1 MKGFKAI
8 ILLVLLISTVAC
20 EESKNENKE
29 EVESK
34 IELDKQETGIQVLS
48 RGNVNLLVVDTLLI
62 VQKSSEPFLEIYDT
76 NTHKLL
82 TTFGKQGEGPGE
94 MLVPELIN
102 QREFENGSPIITL
115 YDFKRRIVNKI
126 NLKNLIQ
133 ENEPVLKQ
141 NPLPFKGNYVLY
153 FFHAD
158 QNFVMGTTEGN
169 GRFTHYSYEN
179 DSTKFIPFLP
189 QTEFEVEENFK
200 EIAYRSTVTINKEK
214 GLFAAFPILLG
225 QVDFFDLSGNF
236 LSKTY
241 FEDPDK
247 IKEGFFIKD
256 EKERQDSYMYVS
268 DSDSDQNY
276 IFGLNMNNNSSI
288 YRGGSLSRKQ
298 KIEVFDWEGSH
309 IKQYVLNDDLP
320 SESFAFDEKHNRF
333 YTYCRECEDSNLS
346 YFNVD

>member
-1 MKGFKAI
+1 MRKFRLI
-8 ILLVLLISTVAC
+8 TLLLVFFVAFSC
-20 EESKNENKE
+20 EKAQNEAFE
-29 EVESK
+29 EVEAK
-34 IELDKQETGIQVLS
+34 VELDKQETGIQVLS

-82 TTFGKQGEGPGE
+82 TTFGKHGEGPGE
-94 MLVPELIN
+94 ILVPVLIK
-102 QREFENGSPIITL
+102 QREFENESPIITVFD
-115 YDFKRRIVNKI
+115 YERRIVNKI
-126 NLKNLIQ
+126 NLSNLLT
-133 ENEPVLKQ
+133 NKGSVLEQ

-158 QNFVMGTTEGN
+158 SDFVLGTTLAD
-169 GRFTHYSYEN
+169 GRFTHYSYET
-179 DSTKFIPFLP
+179 DSIQFIPYIP
-189 QTEFEVEENFK
+189 QAEFEMEENFK
-200 EIAYRSTVTINKEK
+200 EPVYRSTVTINKEK
-214 GLFAAFPILLG
+214 SIAATFPLHLG
-225 QVDFFDLSGNF
+225 WMEFFDLSGNF

-256 EKERQDSYMYVS
+256 EKDRQDSYMYVS

-276 IFGLNMNNNSSI
+276 IYGLNMNNNSSI

-298 KIEVFDWEGSH
+298 IIEVFDWEGSH
-309 IKQYVLNDDLP
+309 IKQYVLNDNLP
-320 SESFAFDEKHNRF
+320 SESFAFDEKYNRF

-346 YFNVD
+346 YYAID